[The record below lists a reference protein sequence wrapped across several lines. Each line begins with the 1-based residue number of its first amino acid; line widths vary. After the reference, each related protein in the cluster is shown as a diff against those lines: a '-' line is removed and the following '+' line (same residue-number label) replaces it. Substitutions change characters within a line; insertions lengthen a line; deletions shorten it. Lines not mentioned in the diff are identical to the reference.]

1 MTDVAQLTVSRNIT
15 KQVGL
20 SYIRMVAE
28 QEPESE
34 MERKP
39 VISIPPEFLIQL

>member
-1 MTDVAQLTVSRNIT
+1 MIDVAQLTVGRNIT

-34 MERKP
+34 MEKL
-39 VISIPPEFLIQL
+39 VTSIPPELLIQL

>member
-1 MTDVAQLTVSRNIT
+1 MIDVAQLTVGRNIT

-28 QEPESE
+28 HEPQSE

-39 VISIPPEFLIQL
+39 LTSIPPEFLTQL